1 MSNTEDYNQKL
12 DEIRAIDEN
21 QVKQPNMPVSIFIQE
36 GEDLY
41 TWCSTDKEI
50 LTSKGLDWT
59 KAEDLPVCLG
69 ALREAQSQ
77 WNAERN
83 TQEEAGKVWRDK
95 APAAYDMRDTLLH
108 DFHYAFRNDPVL
120 LGRVSAIADGGGH
133 ADMIQDLNDLAVLG
147 KENPGLLSAIHFDA
161 TLLDEAATTAD
172 ELGQLLALV
181 NGDRQEHSEI
191 KTMRDK
197 AYTLCKNLIDEIRT
211 CGQYVFWRNED
222 RVKGYASN
230 YLRRQNRQRKQKQPV
245 EE

>member
-41 TWCSTDKEI
+41 TWCQADKEI

-59 KAEDLPVCLG
+59 KTEDLPVCLG

-83 TQEEAGKVWRDK
+83 TQEQAGKAWSDK

-108 DFHYAFRNDPVL
+108 DFRYAFRNDSVL
-120 LGRVSAIADGGGH
+120 LGRVSAIADGNGH

-147 KENPGLLSAIHFDA
+147 KENAGPLADIHFDA
-161 TLLDEAATTAD
+161 TLLDQAATTAD
-172 ELGQLLALV
+172 ELGQLLSLV
-181 NGDRQEHSEI
+181 NGDRREHSEI

-197 AYTLCKNLIDEIRT
+197 AYTLCKSLTDEIRT
-211 CGQYVFWRNED
+211 CGQYAFWRNED
-222 RVKGYASN
+222 RVKGYASA
-230 YLRRQNRQRKQKQPV
+230 YIRKLHRQSKRKETTV
-245 EE
+245 E